1 MGNVNMYS
9 VHDDEWEALLVHACM
24 GALNEPVSSDWD
36 DPPAC
41 APCKLWT
48 SCSPD
53 QQVAVLLAQG
63 GAVAATH
70 DGHQLLYAGF
80 HHIRV

>member
-1 MGNVNMYS
+1 M
-9 VHDDEWEALLVHACM
+9 VHACM
-24 GALNEPVSSDWD
+24 GALNEPVSSDRN
-36 DPPAC
+36 DPPGY
-41 APCKLWT
+41 APCKLGA

-70 DGHQLLYAGF
+70 DGHQLLDAGF
-80 HHIRV
+80 DFIRV